1 MTTSTLR
8 FAVLPVA
15 ALLAMA
21 IQPIALAQGNYPNR
35 PVRIIVPNAPGSSGD
50 ITARLIAQPLSERLG
65 QQVVV
70 DNRAGAGT
78 MIGGEIAAKSPPDGY
93 TLLMGFATLAINP
106 AIYKKVPYDA
116 LRDFAPITEV
126 VFLPGILV
134 AHPSL
139 PVKSVKELIVL
150 AKARPGEIP
159 FASAGKGGYSHL
171 SMELFMS
178 MAGIRMLH
186 VPYKGTGPGVIDLL
200 AGHISVGTF
209 NALSAVPHVRSRKL
223 RALGVTSARRAVV
236 VPEVPTIAEAGVPG
250 YETTQWL
257 GLLAPAGTPR
267 EIIVRLHKES
277 VAVLRMPDIKERL
290 AKDGA
295 EPVASSPE
303 EFAAHI
309 GSETTKWA
317 KVVKSAGIQ
326 PE

>member
-8 FAVLPVA
+8 FAVQPVA

-134 AHPSL
+134 VHPSL

>member
-1 MTTSTLR
+1 MHFSQRVTVTTL
-8 FAVLPVA
+8 FVVGVVVA
-15 ALLAMA
+15 AAPVSS
-21 IQPIALAQGNYPNR
+21 QNYPAR
-35 PVRIIVPNAPGSSGD
+35 PVRIVVPNAPGSSGD

-93 TLLMGFATLAINP
+93 TLLMGFSTLAINP

-116 LRDFAPITEV
+116 LRDFAPITQV
-126 VFLPGILV
+126 VYLPGVLV

-139 PVKSVKELIVL
+139 PAKSVKELIAL
-150 AKARPGEIP
+150 AKARPGDIP
-159 FASAGKGGYSHL
+159 FASAGRGGYSHL
-171 SMELFMS
+171 SMELFIS

-200 AGHISVGTF
+200 AGHVSVSTF
-209 NALSAVPHVRSRKL
+209 NALSAVPHVRSGKL

-236 VPEVPTIAEAGVPG
+236 LPEVPTIAEAGVPG
-250 YETTQWL
+250 YETTQWN

-267 EIIVRLHKES
+267 EVIARLHKES
-277 VAVLRMPDIKERL
+277 VAVLGTPDLKERL

-303 EFAAHI
+303 EFGAYI
-309 GSETTKWA
+309 RTETVKWA

-326 PE
+326 AE